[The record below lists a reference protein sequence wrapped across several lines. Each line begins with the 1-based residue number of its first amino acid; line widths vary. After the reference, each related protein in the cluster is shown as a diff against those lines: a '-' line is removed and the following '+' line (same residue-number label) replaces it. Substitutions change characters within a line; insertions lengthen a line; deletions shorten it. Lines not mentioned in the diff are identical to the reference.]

1 MTYKSISKFDPWRK
15 ACPKLEDLLDE
26 EVIALLDNA
35 DYAPLTMWEQN
46 FCEGI
51 KDWLDQG
58 LLLTDSQEEVLKQ
71 ILPILWDNDPALW
84 GSYKLMLMDITVDF
98 DKVLVAGVEVPKP
111 THVGASEWLAFWEAV
126 SEHDPQLSDT
136 LREELE
142 DARKEIKDLE
152 NEIRSL
158 LDQRRAL
165 EDKIDELAA

>member
-1 MTYKSISKFDPWRK
+1 M
-15 ACPKLEDLLDE
+15 EDLSPE
-26 EVIALLDNA
+26 ELISLLDNA
-35 DYAPLTMWEQN
+35 EYALLNAWEEN
-46 FCEGI
+46 FCGSI
-51 KDWLDQG
+51 KDRVVYGDELSEKQTEILTK
-58 LLLTDSQEEVLKQ
+58 LLKR
-71 ILPILWDNDPALW
+71 LWDSDPALW

-111 THVGASEWLAFWEAV
+111 PHVGASEWLAFWEAV

-142 DARKEIKDLE
+142 GARREIRDLE